1 MVNDTTVGKKT
12 NQKQNNKSN
21 ERVFYTNQQEILDLP
36 NLVDHQNKSWQWLV
50 EEGLGELL
58 QEVSPIDDYTGTKLS
73 LRFKHYRFED
83 PKVTEREAR
92 ENNISYDAPLKA
104 TVELTN
110 KVTGE
115 VKEQEIYLGDYPW
128 MTSRG
133 TFVINGAERVVVSQL
148 IRSAGVFFTAETG
161 ANRNLYGA
169 KVIPGRGAWLEFET
183 AANGALYVKID
194 RKRKIPVTTLLR
206 ALGLSE
212 AQIKATFAHVD
223 QGKINYVT
231 ATLDKDPSKGVND
244 ALIEVYRR
252 LRPGDLAT
260 VDNARSLIENMFYNF
275 KRFDFSRVGRYKI
288 NKRLNLDIP
297 NTAENRIMRL
307 EDLTAII
314 SEIIRLNNTQEPAD
328 DIDSLANRRV
338 KLVGELVQR
347 QFRIGLLRMERN
359 TKDRMSMS
367 EIETVTPAQL
377 INARP
382 IVAAVREFFASS
394 QLSQFMDQI
403 NPLSELAHK
412 RRLSSMGPGGLSRER
427 AGFEVRDAHATH
439 YGRIC
444 AVETPEGANIGLVLN
459 LASYAR
465 INEYGFIETPYR
477 KVINSAIAKDIVG
490 HTASVDLEDN
500 NGVVIVKAGSKITE
514 AQAKKLAKVEDK
526 VTWPVKA
533 VVTSDIVYLDAAAED
548 AAVIAGSGEGID
560 ANNNFVNERVSVRN
574 RLVSTEVDAN
584 DVTHMDASRR
594 QIIGSSAALIPFI
607 EKNYVYRSLMGSN
620 QQRQAVPLINPVS
633 PIVGTGME
641 GLAARNSGQ
650 VVLAEGPGVV
660 AKATADEVVVKYAK
674 DSVTYEALH
683 FVRSNEGTS
692 INQKVVVSTGDKIK
706 QGDVLIEGM
715 SISGGELALG
725 KDLLVAFM
733 PWAGYNFEDAIII
746 SRKLVEDDT
755 LTSVHIV
762 DYMTEVRETKL
773 GPEVITRDIPNV
785 SEESLRHLDDDG
797 IVRIG
802 AEVHPGDILVGKI
815 TPKGEQELSSEER
828 LLRAIFGEKAKE
840 VRDTSQR
847 MSNGK
852 YGKVVGIKIFSR
864 ENGHELKSGVLMQV
878 QIFVAQMR
886 KIAVGDKL
894 GGRHGNKGVIARVL
908 PVEDLPFTEDGTPVD
923 IILNPLGVP
932 SRMNVGQL
940 FETHLGMAARALGM
954 KVASPSFDGVS
965 ISKIRQLL
973 KEAGLP
979 EDGKQQLYDG
989 RTGEAFSERTT
1000 VGSMYMIKLNHM
1012 IADKIHA
1019 RSTGPYTMVTQQPL
1033 GGKAQ
1038 NGGQRFGEMEVWALE
1053 AYGAAHTLQEM
1064 LTIKSDDVYGRSK
1077 AYESIIK
1084 QTEIVGPKVPES
1096 FNVLVKEL
1104 QGLGLKVD
1112 LVASDKV
1119 IDAEAILAQNIKDEA
1134 SNQATTEVPTPEV
1147 SDVDV
1152 NEDAVADEFEIME
1165 LDDAVH
1171 SSGVTGTTAA
1181 VADYDDNDDLD
1192 DQDAQDIAE
1201 TAAQTTNTED
1211 KEAL

>member
-1 MVNDTTVGKKT
+1 MAKSTKT
-12 NQKQNNKSN
+12 AKQNS
-21 ERVFYTNQQEILDLP
+21 RVYYTTQDDAIQLT
-36 NLVDHQNKSWQWLV
+36 NLVDHQNKSFQWFV

-58 QEVSPIDDYTGTKLS
+58 AEISPIDDYTGAKLS
-73 LRFKHYRFED
+73 LVFKDYHFEE
-83 PKVTEREAR
+83 PKMTEAEAR
-92 ENNISYDAPLKA
+92 ENNVSYEAPLKA
-104 TVELTN
+104 KVELTN

-115 VKEQEIYLGDYPW
+115 VKEQEIYLGDYPA

-148 IRSAGVFFTAETG
+148 IRSAGVFFVADQHG
-161 ANRNLYGA
+161 ASNLYGA
-169 KVIPGRGAWLEFET
+169 KVIPGRGAWFEFET
-183 AANGALYVKID
+183 AAAGGLFVKID
-194 RKRKIPVTTLLR
+194 RKRKIAVTTLLR
-206 ALGLSE
+206 ALGMTE
-212 AQIKATFAHVD
+212 AQMRDAFKHVD
-223 QGKINYVT
+223 TGKLSHLQ
-231 ATLDKDPSKGVND
+231 ATLDKDPTRGQSD

-260 VDNARSLIENMFYNF
+260 VDNAKALIENMLYNF

-288 NKRLNLDIP
+288 NKRLNLDVP
-297 NTAENRIMRL
+297 NTTENRVMRL
-307 EDLTAII
+307 EDLIAIVA
-314 SEIIRLNNTQEPAD
+314 ELIRLNNSQEPAD

-367 EIETVTPAQL
+367 EIETVTPGQL

-382 IVAAVREFFASS
+382 VVAAVREFFASS

-444 AVETPEGANIGLVLN
+444 AVETPEGANIGLVSN
-459 LASYAR
+459 LANYAR

-477 KVINSAIAKDIVG
+477 KVINAVTPKDAAGHIAREDFKDEKG
-490 HTASVDLEDN
+490 KT
-500 NGVVIVKAGSKITE
+500 IVKAGKAITKDD
-514 AQAKKLAKVEDK
+514 AAKLAKVEGRA
-526 VTWPVKA
+526 TWPVRAK
-533 VVTSDIVYLDAAAED
+533 VTTDVVYLDAAAEES
-548 AAVIAGSGEGID
+548 AVIAGIGNEID
-560 ANNNFVNERVSVRN
+560 DDGYFATERVSARTQ
-574 RLVSTEVDAN
+574 LKPGEADAN
-584 DVTHMDASRR
+584 DVTHMDAARN
-594 QIIGSSAALIPFI
+594 QIIGSSAGLIPFI

-620 QQRQAVPLINPVS
+620 QQRQAVPLIQPS
-633 PIVGTGME
+633 APIVGTGLE
-641 GLAARNSGQ
+641 GAAARNTGQ
-650 VVLAEGPGVV
+650 MLLAEADGEVV
-660 AKATADEVVVKYAK
+660 KASAQEVVVAYKDGNVKYEPA
-674 DSVTYEALH
+674 H
-683 FVRSNEGTS
+683 FIRSNEGTS
-692 INQKVVVSTGDKIK
+692 INQKVVVNTGDKVK
-706 QGDVLIEGM
+706 AGDVLIEGM
-715 SISGGELALG
+715 SIQNGELALG
-725 KDLLVAFM
+725 KDLVAAFM
-733 PWAGYNFEDAIII
+733 PWGGYNFEDAIII

-755 LTSVHIV
+755 LTSIHIV
-762 DYMTEVRETKL
+762 DFMIEVRETKL
-773 GPEVITRDIPNV
+773 GPEIVTRDIPNV
-785 SEESLRHLDDDG
+785 SEDALRHLDDDG

-852 YGKVVGIKIFSR
+852 HGKVVGVKVFSR
-864 ENGHELKSGVLMQV
+864 ENGHELKAGVLMQIQV
-878 QIFVAQMR
+878 FVAQMR
-886 KIAVGDKL
+886 KISVGDKL
-894 GGRHGNKGVIARVL
+894 GGRHGNKGVIARIL
-908 PVEDLPFTEDGTPVD
+908 PIEDMPFLEDGTPVD
-923 IILNPLGVP
+923 IVLNPLGVP
-932 SRMNVGQL
+932 SRMNLGQL
-940 FETHLGMAARALGM
+940 FETHLGMAARALGI
-954 KVASPSFDGVS
+954 KVASPSFNGVPVA
-965 ISKIRQLL
+965 KIQDLL

-989 RTGEAFSERTT
+989 RTGEPFAERTT

-1012 IADKIHA
+1012 VADKIHA

-1053 AYGAAHTLQEM
+1053 AYGAASTLQEM

-1084 QTEIVGPKVPES
+1084 KTEIVGPKVPES

-1112 LVASDKV
+1112 LVASNKV
-1119 IDAEAILAQNIKDEA
+1119 VDAEEVLATNVRDEA
-1134 SNQATTEVPTPEV
+1134 AHQAEVEVPAPAI

-1152 NEDAVADEFEIME
+1152 TEDAAVDEFMTME
-1165 LDDAVH
+1165 DEVTDEEENIVAADDDMGGDEFSVEEANDEKE
-1171 SSGVTGTTAA
+1171 
-1181 VADYDDNDDLD
+1181 VA
-1192 DQDAQDIAE
+1192 
-1201 TAAQTTNTED
+1201 
-1211 KEAL
+1211 

>member
-1 MVNDTTVGKKT
+1 MAAKAALAKRTFFTQTDDV
-12 NQKQNNKSN
+12 
-21 ERVFYTNQQEILDLP
+21 LDLP
-36 NLVDHQNKSWQWLV
+36 NLVDHQNRSFQWFV

-58 QEVSPIDDYTGTKLS
+58 AEISPVNDYTNTKLS
-73 LRFKHYRFED
+73 LSFKDYRFED
-83 PKVTEREAR
+83 PKIPEAEAR
-92 ENNISYDAPLKA
+92 ENNVSYEAPLKA

-128 MTSRG
+128 MTERG

-148 IRSAGVFFTAETG
+148 IRSAGVFFTADAHGT
-161 ANRNLYGA
+161 NNLYGA

-183 AANGALYVKID
+183 AASGALYVKID
-194 RKRKIPVTTLLR
+194 RKRKIAVTTLLR
-206 ALGLSE
+206 ALGMTE
-212 AQIKATFAHVD
+212 AQMKDEFKHVD
-223 QGKINYVT
+223 QGKNSYLQ
-231 ATLDKDPSKGVND
+231 ATLDKDPTKGNND

-288 NKRLNLDIP
+288 NKRLNLDVA
-297 NTAENRIMRL
+297 NTAENRVMRL
-307 EDLTAII
+307 EDLVAII

-347 QFRIGLLRMERN
+347 QFRIGLLRMQRN
-359 TKDRMSMS
+359 TQDRMSMS

-477 KVINSAIAKDIVG
+477 KVISSVTAKDAAG
-490 HTASVDLEDN
+490 YTASADLEDES
-500 NGVVIVKAGSKITE
+500 GKVVVKKGDKITAE
-514 AQAKKLAKVEDK
+514 AAKKLAAVKSQ

-533 VVTSDIVYLDAAAED
+533 VVTDEIVYLDAYEEAH
-548 AAVIAGSGEGID
+548 AVIANASEEYKNGH
-560 ANNNFVNERVSVRN
+560 FVNERVAVRHD
-574 RLVSTEVDAN
+574 LKSSEADAN
-584 DVTHMDASRR
+584 DVTHLDASRM

-620 QQRQAVPLINPVS
+620 QQRQAVPLIRPS
-633 PIVGTGME
+633 APTVGTGME
-641 GLAARNSGQ
+641 GTAARNTGQ
-650 VVLAEGPGVV
+650 LVV
-660 AKATADEVVVKYAK
+660 AEANGEVVKATGDEVKVAYGK
-674 DSVTYEALH
+674 DIKTYYPQH

-692 INQKVVVSTGDKIK
+692 INQTVVVSSGDKVKTGDP
-706 QGDVLIEGM
+706 LIEGM
-715 SISGGELALG
+715 SIAEGELALG
-725 KDLLVAFM
+725 KNLLVAFM
-733 PWAGYNFEDAIII
+733 PWKGYNFEDSIVI
-746 SRKLVEDDT
+746 SRRLVEDDE
-755 LTSVHIV
+755 LTSINIV
-762 DYMTEVRETKL
+762 DFMVEVRETKL
-773 GPEVITRDIPNV
+773 GPEIVTRDIPNV
-785 SEESLRHLDDDG
+785 SEDALRHLDEDG

-852 YGKVVGIKIFSR
+852 HGKVVGVKVFSR
-864 ENGHELKSGVLMQV
+864 ANGHELKAGVIMQIQV
-878 QIFVAQMR
+878 FVAQMR
-886 KIAVGDKL
+886 KISVGDKL
-894 GGRHGNKGVIARVL
+894 GGRHGNKGVIARIL
-908 PVEDLPFTEDGTPVD
+908 PAEDMPFTEDGTPVD
-923 IILNPLGVP
+923 ILLNPLGVP

-940 FETHLGMAARALGM
+940 FESHLGMAARALGI
-954 KVASPSFDGVS
+954 KVASPAFNGVP
-965 ISKIRQLL
+965 IPKIKELL

-979 EDGKQQLYDG
+979 EDGKCQLFDG
-989 RTGEAFSERTT
+989 RTGEAFAERTA
-1000 VGSMYMIKLNHM
+1000 VGVMYIIKLNHM

-1053 AYGAAHTLQEM
+1053 AYGAANTLQEM

-1112 LVASDKV
+1112 LVARDTV
-1119 IDAEAILAQNIKDEA
+1119 VDAEEVLAENIKDEA
-1134 SNQATTEVPTPEV
+1134 GHMPTVEVPEPAI

-1152 NEDAVADEFEIME
+1152 TEDATADEFVVME
-1165 LDDAVH
+1165 LDDDMPA
-1171 SSGVTGTTAA
+1171 TT
-1181 VADYDDNDDLD
+1181 VITNDDD
-1192 DQDAQDIAE
+1192 D
-1201 TAAQTTNTED
+1201 TAFVTADEEE
-1211 KEAL
+1211 KEA

>member
-1 MVNDTTVGKKT
+1 MAKTVAASGGTTKRTYFTKADDAL
-12 NQKQNNKSN
+12 K
-21 ERVFYTNQQEILDLP
+21 LP
-36 NLVDHQNKSWQWLV
+36 NLVDHQNRSFQWFV

-58 QEVSPIDDYTGTKLS
+58 AEISPIDDYTGAKLS
-73 LRFKHYRFED
+73 LSFKDYRFEE
-83 PKVTEREAR
+83 PKLSEAEAR
-92 ENNISYDAPLKA
+92 ENNVSYEAPLKA
-104 TVELTN
+104 TVILTN

-128 MTSRG
+128 MTERG

-148 IRSAGVFFTAETG
+148 IRSAGVFFTADQHSTH
-161 ANRNLYGA
+161 NLYGA

-183 AANGALYVKID
+183 AASGAIYVKID
-194 RKRKIPVTTLLR
+194 RKRKIAVTTLLR
-206 ALGLSE
+206 ALGLNE
-212 AQIKATFAHVD
+212 AQIRDQFKHVD
-223 QGKINYVT
+223 QGKLSYVD
-231 ATLDKDPSKGVND
+231 ATLEKDPTKGAND

-288 NKRLNLDIP
+288 NKRLNLDIT
-297 NTAENRIMRL
+297 NTIENRTMRI
-307 EDLTAII
+307 EDLVAII
-314 SEIIRLNNTQEPAD
+314 AELIRLNNTQEPAD

-382 IVAAVREFFASS
+382 VVAAVREFFASS

-465 INEYGFIETPYR
+465 INDYGFIETPYR
-477 KVINSAIAKDIVG
+477 KVTNAVTAKDAAG
-490 HTASVDLEDN
+490 HIAAVDLEV
-500 NGVVIVKAGSKITE
+500 GGKTVVKAGAIIT
-514 AQAKKLAKVEDK
+514 ADAAKKLATVKEQ
-526 VTWPVKA
+526 VTWPVQA
-533 VVTSDIVYLDAAAED
+533 VVTSDVVYLDAAAEE
-548 AAVIAGSGEGID
+548 AAVIAGAGEVLDENGRFTSD
-560 ANNNFVNERVSVRN
+560 RVSVRN
-574 RLVSTEVDAN
+574 RLKSVEVDAN
-584 DVTHMDASRR
+584 EVTHMDASRK
-594 QIIGSSAALIPFI
+594 QIIGSSAGLIPFV

-620 QQRQAVPLINPVS
+620 QQRQAVPLVQPQA
-633 PIVGTGME
+633 PIVGTGTE
-641 GLAARNSGQ
+641 ATAARNTGQ
-650 VVLAEGPGVV
+650 LIVAEADGEVI
-660 AKATADEVVVKYAK
+660 KATGEEVVVKYK
-674 DSVTYEALH
+674 EGTVSYRPQH
-683 FVRSNEGTS
+683 FIRSNEGTS
-692 INQKVVVSTGDKIK
+692 INQKVVVETGQKVK
-706 QGDVLIEGM
+706 EGDPLVEGM
-715 SISGGELALG
+715 SIQGGELALG
-725 KDLLVAFM
+725 KDLRVAFM
-733 PWAGYNFEDAIII
+733 PWGGYNFEDAIII

-762 DYMTEVRETKL
+762 DFMVEVRETKL
-773 GPEVITRDIPNV
+773 GPEIVTRDIPNV
-785 SEESLRHLDDDG
+785 SEDALRHLDEDG

-852 YGKVVGIKIFSR
+852 HGKVVGVKIFSR
-864 ENGHELKSGVLMQV
+864 ANGHELKAGVIMQIQV
-878 QIFVAQMR
+878 FVAQMR
-886 KIAVGDKL
+886 KISVGDKL
-894 GGRHGNKGVIARVL
+894 GGRHGNKGVIARIL
-908 PVEDLPFTEDGTPVD
+908 PNEDMPFTEDGIPVD
-923 IILNPLGVP
+923 IVLNPLGVP
-932 SRMNVGQL
+932 SRMNIGQL
-940 FETHLGMAARALGM
+940 FETHLGMAAHALGM
-954 KVASPSFDGVS
+954 KVASPAFDGVPEE
-965 ISKIRQLL
+965 KIQELL
-973 KEAGLP
+973 QEAGCP
-979 EDGKQQLYDG
+979 ADGKQQLYDG
-989 RTGEAFSERTT
+989 RTGEAFQERTT
-1000 VGSMYMIKLNHM
+1000 VGHMYMIKLNHM

-1053 AYGAAHTLQEM
+1053 AYGASNTLQEM

-1077 AYESIIK
+1077 AYEAIIK

-1112 LVASDKV
+1112 LVASDKL
-1119 IDAEAILAQNIKDEA
+1119 IDAEAVLADNIKDEA
-1134 SNQATTEVPTPEV
+1134 LHLAEVEVPAPLA
-1147 SDVDV
+1147 SDIDV
-1152 NEDAVADEFEIME
+1152 TEDATADEFIVME
-1165 LDDAVH
+1165 LEDDIPATTVITNEDDDAE
-1171 SSGVTGTTAA
+1171 ANLI
-1181 VADYDDNDDLD
+1181 VASDEEEL
-1192 DQDAQDIAE
+1192 
-1201 TAAQTTNTED
+1201 
-1211 KEAL
+1211 

>member
-1 MVNDTTVGKKT
+1 MAKQSLAATTRTYFNKT
-12 NQKQNNKSN
+12 DD
-21 ERVFYTNQQEILDLP
+21 IIDMP
-36 NLVDHQNKSWQWLV
+36 NLVDHQNKSFQWFV

-58 QEVSPIDDYTGTKLS
+58 AEVSPIDDYTGTKLS
-73 LRFKHYRFED
+73 LSFKDYRFEK
-83 PKVTEREAR
+83 PKITEAEAR
-92 ENNISYDAPLKA
+92 ENNVSYDAPLKA
-104 TVELTN
+104 TVVLTN

-115 VKEQEIYLGDYPW
+115 VKKQEIYLGDYPW

-148 IRSAGVFFTAETG
+148 IRSAGVFFTADQHNG
-161 ANRNLYGA
+161 KNKYGA

-206 ALGLSE
+206 ALGMNE
-212 AQIKATFAHVD
+212 AKMRETFAHVD
-223 QGKINYVT
+223 QGERNYIDLT
-231 ATLDKDPSKGVND
+231 IDKDPAKGTND

-260 VDNARSLIENMFYNF
+260 VDNARSLLENMFYNF

-288 NKRLNLDIP
+288 NKRLDIDIP

-367 EIETVTPAQL
+367 EIETVTPGQL

-382 IVAAVREFFASS
+382 VVAAVREFFASS

-465 INEYGFIETPYR
+465 INDYGFVETPYR
-477 KVINSAIAKDIVG
+477 KVISAVTAKEAAG
-490 HTASVDLEDN
+490 HIASVNLEDEK
-500 NGVVIVKAGSKITE
+500 GKVIVKAGAKISD
-514 AQAKKLAKVEDK
+514 ADAKKLATIKK
-526 VTWPVKA
+526 QVTWPVKA
-533 VVTSDIVYLDAAAED
+533 LVTKKIEFLDAADEER
-548 AAVIAGSGEGID
+548 AVIASAAEEYGKDGY
-560 ANNNFVNERVSVRN
+560 FVRERVSARI
-574 RLVSTEVDAN
+574 RLKAGETSSNE
-584 DVTHMDASRR
+584 VTHMDASRR
-594 QIIGSSAALIPFI
+594 QIIGSSAGLIPFI

-620 QQRQAVPLINPVS
+620 QQRQAVPLIQPQS
-633 PIVGTGME
+633 PLVGTGLE
-641 GLAARNSGQ
+641 T
-650 VVLAEGPGVV
+650 VV
-660 AKATADEVVVKYAK
+660 AENTGQLTAAEEDGEVVKADGNEVVIKYKNAGK
-674 DSVTYEALH
+674 VTYYPQH
-683 FVRSNEGTS
+683 FVRSNEGS
-692 INQKVVVSTGDKIK
+692 CINQKVVVNTGDKLK
-706 QGDVLIEGM
+706 KGDPIIEGM
-715 SISGGELALG
+715 SIQGGELALG
-725 KDLLVAFM
+725 KDLIAAFM
-733 PWAGYNFEDAIII
+733 PWNGYNFEDAIII

-755 LTSVHIV
+755 LTSIHIV

-773 GPEVITRDIPNV
+773 GPEEITCDIPNV
-785 SEESLRHLDDDG
+785 SEEALRHLDDEG

-828 LLRAIFGEKAKE
+828 LLRAIFGEKAKD

-852 YGKVVGIKIFSR
+852 HGKVVGVKIFSR
-864 ENGHELKSGVLMQV
+864 ENGHELKAGVLMQIQV
-878 QIFVAQMR
+878 FVAQMR

-908 PVEDLPFTEDGTPVD
+908 PVEDMPFTEDGTPVD
-923 IILNPLGVP
+923 ILLNPLGVP
-932 SRMNVGQL
+932 SRMNIGQL
-940 FETHLGMAARALGM
+940 FETHLGMAAHALGM
-954 KVASPSFDGVS
+954 KVVSPPFNGVP
-965 ISKIRQLL
+965 IEKIQELL
-973 KEAGLP
+973 VKAGKP
-979 EDGKQQLYDG
+979 ADGKQQLYDG
-989 RTGEAFSERTT
+989 RTGQPFSEKTT
-1000 VGSMYMIKLNHM
+1000 VGAMYMIKLNHM
-1012 IADKIHA
+1012 IVDKIHA

-1084 QTEIVGPKVPES
+1084 GTEIVGPKVPES

-1112 LVASDKV
+1112 LIASDTA

-1134 SNQATTEVPTPEV
+1134 KHISEVAVPQPEISEVDVSKEDGVDEFDLMDIDDELSSTSLPPDDDDTTVTDDATTDNKVEE
-1147 SDVDV
+1147 
-1152 NEDAVADEFEIME
+1152 
-1165 LDDAVH
+1165 
-1171 SSGVTGTTAA
+1171 SSNA
-1181 VADYDDNDDLD
+1181 
-1192 DQDAQDIAE
+1192 
-1201 TAAQTTNTED
+1201 
-1211 KEAL
+1211 

>member
-1 MVNDTTVGKKT
+1 MAKATIKT
-12 NQKQNNKSN
+12 SKGVSSK
-21 ERVFYTNQQEILDLP
+21 RVYFTNADEILDLP
-36 NLVDHQNKSWQWLV
+36 NLVDHQNKSFQWFV
-50 EEGLGELL
+50 DEGLGELL
-58 QEVSPIDDYTGTKLS
+58 AEVSPVDDYTGTKLS
-73 LRFKHYRFED
+73 LRFKGYHFED
-83 PKVTEREAR
+83 PKMSESEAR
-92 ENNISYDAPLKA
+92 ENNISYEAPLKA
-104 TVELTN
+104 VVELTN

-115 VKEQEIYLGDYPW
+115 VKDQEIYLGDYPW
-128 MTSRG
+128 MTERG

-148 IRSAGVFFTAETG
+148 IRSAGVFFTREAHAGRFT
-161 ANRNLYGA
+161 YGA

-183 AANGALYVKID
+183 AAAGAMYVKID
-194 RKRKIPVTTLLR
+194 RKRKIAVTTLLK
-206 ALGLSE
+206 ALGMTE
-212 AQIKATFAHVD
+212 TQIRDAFKHVD
-223 QGKINYVT
+223 QGKQSFIT
-231 ATLDKDPSKGVND
+231 TTLEKDPSHGSSE

-260 VDNARSLIENMFYNF
+260 VDNARSLLENMFYNY

-288 NKRLNLDIP
+288 NKRLDIDIP
-297 NTAENRIMRL
+297 NTAENRVMRL
-307 EDLTAII
+307 EDLIAII

-359 TKDRMSMS
+359 AKDRMSMS
-367 EIETVTPAQL
+367 EIETVTPSQL

-444 AVETPEGANIGLVLN
+444 PVETPEGANIGLVLN

-465 INEYGFIETPYR
+465 INEYGFVETPYR
-477 KVINSAIAKDIVG
+477 RVINAVTAKDAAG
-490 HTASVDLEDN
+490 HIARVDLEN
-500 NGVVIVKAGSKITE
+500 EKGKIIVKAGKTISATD
-514 AQAKKLAKVEDK
+514 AKALAAVKEQ
-526 VTWPVKA
+526 VTWPVRA
-533 VVTSDIVYLDAAAED
+533 CVSSEVVFLDASEEERAI
-548 AAVIAGSGEGID
+548 IASSDSEFDDKGY
-560 ANNNFVNERVSVRN
+560 FVDERVSARKY
-574 RLVSTEVDAN
+574 LQSTEVDAD
-584 DVTHMDASRR
+584 DVTYIDAARR
-594 QIIGSSAALIPFI
+594 QVIGSSAGLIPFI

-620 QQRQAVPLINPVS
+620 QQRQAVPLIAPES

-641 GLAARNSGQ
+641 GTAARNTGQLIVAESNGEVTAASGES
-650 VVLAEGPGVV
+650 V
-660 AKATADEVVVKYAK
+660 TVKYK
-674 DSVTYEALH
+674 EGSKTYLPQH

-692 INQKVVVSTGDKIK
+692 INQKVVVNTGDKVK
-706 QGDVLIEGM
+706 TGDVLIEGM
-715 SISGGELALG
+715 SVAGGELALG

-733 PWAGYNFEDAIII
+733 PWSGYNFEDAIIV
-746 SRKLVEDDT
+746 SRRLVEDDT
-755 LTSVHIV
+755 LTSVTIV

-773 GPEVITRDIPNV
+773 GPEIVTRDIPNV
-785 SEESLRHLDDDG
+785 SEDALRHLDEEG

-852 YGKVVGIKIFSR
+852 HGKVVGVKVFSR
-864 ENGHELKSGVLMQV
+864 ANGHELKAGVIMQIQV
-878 QIFVAQMR
+878 FVAQMR
-886 KIAVGDKL
+886 KIQVGDKL
-894 GGRHGNKGVIARVL
+894 GGRHGNKGVIARIL
-908 PVEDLPFTEDGTPVD
+908 PEEDMPFTSDGTPID
-923 IILNPLGVP
+923 IILNPLGIP
-932 SRMNVGQL
+932 SRMNIGQL
-940 FETHLGMAARALGM
+940 FETHLGMAARSLGM
-954 KVASPSFDGVS
+954 KVASPSFNGVP
-965 ISKIRQLL
+965 IEKIQSLL

-979 EDGKQQLYDG
+979 EDGKQQLFDG
-989 RTGEAFSERTT
+989 RTGDAFKERTT

-1012 IADKIHA
+1012 VTDKIHA

-1053 AYGAAHTLQEM
+1053 AYGASNTLQEM

-1084 QTEIVGPKVPES
+1084 GTEIIGPKVPES

-1112 LVASDKV
+1112 LLDTSENKT
-1119 IDAEAILAQNIKDEA
+1119 IDAEEVLASNIKDEA
-1134 SNQATTEVPTPEV
+1134 AHVAEIEAPVDLINGI
-1147 SDVDV
+1147 DV
-1152 NEDAVADEFEIME
+1152 
-1165 LDDAVH
+1165 
-1171 SSGVTGTTAA
+1171 
-1181 VADYDDNDDLD
+1181 
-1192 DQDAQDIAE
+1192 
-1201 TAAQTTNTED
+1201 TED
-1211 KEAL
+1211 VIENEFVTVQVDDELPEETVPVSAEDSETDSNEEEEA

>member
-1 MVNDTTVGKKT
+1 MAKSTKT
-12 NQKQNNKSN
+12 DVTDGA
-21 ERVFYTNQQEILDLP
+21 RVYFTQQDDAIQLD
-36 NLVDHQNKSWQWLV
+36 NLVDHQNKSFQWFV

-58 QEVSPIDDYTGTKLS
+58 AEISPIDDYTGTKLS
-73 LRFKHYRFED
+73 LSFKDYHFED
-83 PKVTEREAR
+83 PKMTESEAR

-128 MTSRG
+128 MTKRG

-148 IRSAGVFFTAETG
+148 IRSAGVFFTADQHG
-161 ANRNLYGA
+161 ATALYGA

-183 AANGALYVKID
+183 AASGALYVKID
-194 RKRKIPVTTLLR
+194 RKRKIAVTTLLR
-206 ALGLSE
+206 ALGMSE
-212 AQIKATFAHVD
+212 TAMKEAFKAVD
-223 QGKINYVT
+223 TGKRSHLE
-231 ATLDKDPSKGVND
+231 ATLEKDPTRGQSD

-260 VDNARSLIENMFYNF
+260 VDNAKSLLENMFYNF

-288 NKRLNLDIP
+288 NKRLKLDVP
-297 NTAENRIMRL
+297 NTVENRVMRL
-307 EDLTAII
+307 EDLVAII
-314 SEIIRLNNTQEPAD
+314 AELIRLNETQEPAD

-367 EIETVTPAQL
+367 ELESVTPGQL

-382 IVAAVREFFASS
+382 VVAAVREFFASS

-459 LASYAR
+459 LANYAR
-465 INEYGFIETPYR
+465 INEYGFVETPYR
-477 KVINSAIAKDIVG
+477 KVING
-490 HTASVDLEDN
+490 
-500 NGVVIVKAGSKITE
+500 
-514 AQAKKLAKVEDK
+514 K
-526 VTWPVKA
+526 VTTEVE
-533 VVTSDIVYLDAAAED
+533 YLDAAEEEL
-548 AAVIAGSGEGID
+548 AVVAGAGVEID
-560 ANNNFVNERVSVRN
+560 KDGKFVNDRVSARYK
-574 RLVSTEVDAN
+574 LKSGEVDA
-584 DVTHMDASRR
+584 DAVTHVDAARN
-594 QIIGSSAALIPFI
+594 QIIGSSAGLIPFI

-620 QQRQAVPLINPVS
+620 QQRQAVPLIQPRA
-633 PIVGTGME
+633 PIVGTGLE
-641 GLAARNSGQ
+641 GAAARNTGQ
-650 VVLAEGPGVV
+650 MVLAEEDGEVT
-660 AKATADEVVVKYAK
+660 KATGDLVTVKYK
-674 DSVTYEALH
+674 EGSVTYEPQH
-683 FVRSNEGTS
+683 FIRSNEGTS
-692 INQKVVVSTGDKIK
+692 INQKVVVETGDKVK
-706 QGDVLIEGM
+706 KGDVLIEGM
-715 SISGGELALG
+715 SIQNGELALG
-725 KDLLVAFM
+725 KDLRVAFM
-733 PWAGYNFEDAIII
+733 PWGGYNFEDAIII

-762 DYMTEVRETKL
+762 DFMIEVRETKL
-773 GPEVITRDIPNV
+773 GPEIVTRDIPNV
-785 SEESLRHLDDDG
+785 SEDALRHLDDDG

-852 YGKVVGIKIFSR
+852 HGKVVGVKVFSR
-864 ENGHELKSGVLMQV
+864 ENGHELKAGVLMQIQV
-878 QIFVAQMR
+878 FVAQMR
-886 KIAVGDKL
+886 KISVGDKL
-894 GGRHGNKGVIARVL
+894 GGRHGNKGVIARIL
-908 PVEDLPFTEDGTPVD
+908 PVEDMPFMEDGQPVD

-932 SRMNVGQL
+932 SRMNIGQL

-954 KVASPSFDGVS
+954 KVASPSFNGVPS
-965 ISKIRQLL
+965 EKIQELL
-973 KEAGLP
+973 GEAGLP
-979 EDGKQQLYDG
+979 TDGKQQLYDG
-989 RTGEAFSERTT
+989 RTGEAFKERTT
-1000 VGSMYMIKLNHM
+1000 TGSMYMIKLNHM
-1012 IADKIHA
+1012 VADKIHA

-1053 AYGAAHTLQEM
+1053 AYGAASTLQEM

-1084 QTEIVGPKVPES
+1084 KTEIVGPKVPES

-1112 LVASDKV
+1112 LVDSGKV
-1119 IDAEAILAQNIKDEA
+1119 VDAESVLATNIRDEA
-1134 SNQATTEVPTPEV
+1134 AHQAEVDVPAPSI

-1152 NEDAVADEFEIME
+1152 TEDASVDEFMVME
-1165 LDDAVH
+1165 DMGD
-1171 SSGVTGTTAA
+1171 G
-1181 VADYDDNDDLD
+1181 DDLAAATATD
-1192 DQDAQDIAE
+1192 DDDSNDEEI
-1201 TAAQTTNTED
+1201 
-1211 KEAL
+1211 KEVA